1 MQCYSRIAENDFY
14 NWLKVNNNEFDSLS
28 FIKCQD
34 FKMMLESG
42 NHLEDISLLKFFDW
56 YNFSLMQHGRNM
68 LEMALE
74 IIPKN
79 ISIGFKLPGI
89 HWRIK
94 DPKFPRI
101 AELTCGLI
109 NAYSKSGTIAY
120 TNSLKTILHGLPINR
135 INFHFTCIE
144 QKNPI
149 SNTEF
154 LKSYSVPEKLT
165 YDLSEAAKSLN
176 LKIFGENSN
185 AQNLKY
191 DISWEKM
198 NTLVKNKSYYG
209 VTILRI
215 EDVTGENILAKKKF
229 KKMIKTFKN

>member
-1 MQCYSRIAENDFY
+1 
-14 NWLKVNNNEFDSLS
+14 
-28 FIKCQD
+28 
-34 FKMMLESG
+34 MMLESG
-42 NHLEDISLLKFFDW
+42 NNIEDINLLNFFDW

-68 LEMALE
+68 LKMALE

-109 NAYSKSGTIAY
+109 NAYSKNGIKAY
-120 TNSLKTILHGLPINR
+120 TNSLKTILHGLPTNR

-144 QKNPI
+144 QKNPN
-149 SNTEF
+149 SDAEF
-154 LKSYSVPEKLT
+154 LKSYSVPEELT

-185 AQNLKY
+185 SMNLKY
-191 DISWEKM
+191 DFSWEKM
-198 NTLVKNKSYYG
+198 NALVKNGSYFG

-215 EDVTGENILAKKKF
+215 EDVTGENLFAKKKF
-229 KKMIKTFKN
+229 KKMIKAFKN